1 MYAVI
6 LAGGQG
12 TRFWPLSRE
21 MYPKQLLKILGSES
35 MIQQTLLHIQE
46 LITPENTF
54 IVTSDKLAEEIRLQL
69 GTLFNGSF
77 KGRIL
82 TEPEAKNT
90 AAAIGLAAIH
100 LKARARDA
108 VMVVLPADH
117 VIRDRKRFLQIL
129 RVAEKIAEKGY
140 LATFGI
146 RPKRP
151 ETGYGYIKAGVK
163 IGARFEGRGTLQR
176 APTYN
181 VCKVERFTEKPDL
194 ETAKVYIERGNYFW
208 NSGIFVW
215 KVNTLLQ
222 EIKRYLPSLYKGLM
236 DIEKVLGTKE
246 ENGVIKKVYADLKP
260 ISIDYG
266 VMEKS
271 KKVVA
276 IPCDIGWSDV
286 GSWSALD
293 EVTDKDKNGNI
304 VTGNV
309 VDMDSK
315 SSILY
320 GGKRLLAT
328 IGLKD
333 MIVAD
338 TADATLV
345 CPKDRAQDVKEIV
358 ARLKKR
364 GAEESLIHRT
374 VYRPWGSYT
383 VLEKNDRYKIK
394 RIVINPGAKLSLQ
407 LHHHRS
413 EHWVVVSG
421 TARVTNGDKVFNV
434 HENESTYIP
443 MSTKHRLE
451 NPGIIPLQIIEIQ
464 NGEYLEEDDIVR
476 FDDEYERHK
485 RD

>member
-21 MYPKQLLKILGSES
+21 MYPKQLLKIFGSES
-35 MIQQTLLHIQE
+35 MIQQTILHIQE
-46 LITPENTF
+46 LVATEDTL
-54 IVTSDKLAEEIRLQL
+54 IVTSDRLAEEIQVQL
-69 GTLFNGSF
+69 KALLKESF
-77 KGRIL
+77 KGMVL
-82 TEPEAKNT
+82 TEPQPKNT
-90 AAAIGLAAIH
+90 AIAIGLASIY
-100 LKARARDA
+100 LKAKSKDG
-108 VMVVLPADH
+108 VIVVLPADH
-117 VIRDRKRFLQIL
+117 VIREKKKFLQIL
-129 RVAEKIAEKGY
+129 RSAEKIAKEGY
-140 LATFGI
+140 LVTLGI

-151 ETGYGYIKAGVK
+151 ETGYGYIKAG
-163 IGARFEGRGTLQR
+163 ARGKGQGSRLSDY
-176 APTYN
+176 AVY
-181 VCKVERFTEKPDL
+181 KVERFAEKPDL
-194 ETAKVYIERGNYFW
+194 ETAKGYLEKGNYFW

-215 KVNTLLQ
+215 RVDTVLQ
-222 EIKRYLPSLYKGLM
+222 EIKKHLPYLYKGLI
-236 DIEKVLGTKE
+236 DIERALGTKNE
-246 ENGVIKKVYADLKP
+246 KGIIRKVYADLKP
-260 ISIDYG
+260 VSIDYG

-271 KKVVA
+271 KKVVV
-276 IPCDIGWSDV
+276 IPCEIGWSDV

-293 EVTDKDKNGNI
+293 EVADKNERGNI
-304 VTGNV
+304 VSGNV
-309 VDMDSK
+309 VDMGSK
-315 SSILY
+315 SSVLY

-333 MIVAD
+333 MIVVD
-338 TADATLV
+338 TDDATLV
-345 CPKDRAQDVKEIV
+345 CPKDRAQDVKDV
-358 ARLKKR
+358 VSRLKGM

-374 VYRPWGSYT
+374 VYRSWGYYT

-394 RIVINPGAKLSLQ
+394 RIVINPGARLSLQ

-464 NGEYLEEDDIVR
+464 NGTYLEEDDIVR

-485 RD
+485 GE